1 MHALW
6 FCTPVQDLW
15 QQLCADLSVWLKVS
29 ITASQSLCV
38 LGDMSVIDTGGFII
52 LIILFTAKKKHFNKA
67 DVIHTYLCA
76 TMRTKYIY
84 TRPPPWSSGLPV
96 IFAITPT
103 YSRPVQKAELTRLA
117 NTFLHVPNL
126 HWIVVEDSKNTST
139 LVSHLL
145 QSTGLNYTHL
155 HVETPLK
162 FKFTGGKKRNPPRGT
177 LQRNLA
183 LQCHPGVVYFADD
196 DNTYSLQLFEEMRF
210 TTKVSVWPVAFVGG
224 LPYESPKVNSSG
236 KVYGWRVLLDPH
248 RPFAINMAGFAVNLK
263 LILTKPQARFKLT
276 GVKAGYQESSLLKD
290 LVSLSDLEPKASNCT
305 KVLVWHTRT
314 QTPILRKNITE
325 LADLIGEI

>member
-1 MHALW
+1 MKKYIARNPVFLILVMLCCSLLYNLW
-6 FCTPVQDLW
+6 PHNRAVLQ
-15 QQLCADLSVWLKVS
+15 SVFFKEV
-29 ITASQSLCV
+29 V
-38 LGDMSVIDTGGFII
+38 
-52 LIILFTAKKKHFNKA
+52 
-67 DVIHTYLCA
+67 
-76 TMRTKYIY
+76 RTKYIY

-162 FKFTGGKKRNPPRGT
+162 FKVTGGKKRNPPRGT

-183 LQCHPGVVYFADD
+183 LQWLRQTFSVNDSHPGVVYFADD

-236 KVYGWRVLLDPH
+236 KVYGWRVIIDPQ
-248 RPFAINMAGFAVNLK
+248 RPFAIDMAGFAVNLK

-276 GVKAGYQESSLLKD
+276 GVKGGYQESSLLTD

-314 QTPILRKNITE
+314 QTPILRKNITG
-325 LADLIGEI
+325 LADFIGEI